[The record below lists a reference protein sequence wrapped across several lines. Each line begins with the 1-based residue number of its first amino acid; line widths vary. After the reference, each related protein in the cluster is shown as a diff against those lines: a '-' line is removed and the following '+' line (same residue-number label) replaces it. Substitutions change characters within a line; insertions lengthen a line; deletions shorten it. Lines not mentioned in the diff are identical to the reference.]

1 MICYERSKKI
11 AIQKGY
17 NTAERIG
24 TWKDYIVYSPVILPI
39 NGIVPPTGLPCF
51 IVEKDNEYSW
61 VSIMGPLSRPRSKI
75 LRVAVSRIILSSE
88 ASKVK
93 LVGNLVA

>member
-1 MICYERSKKI
+1 MNEAKKI

-39 NGIVPPTGLPCF
+39 NGIVPPTG
-51 IVEKDNEYSW
+51 
-61 VSIMGPLSRPRSKI
+61 
-75 LRVAVSRIILSSE
+75 
-88 ASKVK
+88 
-93 LVGNLVA
+93 

>member
-1 MICYERSKKI
+1 MNEAKKI
-11 AIQKGY
+11 AIQKGD

-39 NGIVPPTGLPCF
+39 NGIVPPTGLSCF

-61 VSIMGPLSRPRSKI
+61 VSGQKAFQIMN
-75 LRVAVSRIILSSE
+75 E
-88 ASKVK
+88 
-93 LVGNLVA
+93 LVR

>member
-61 VSIMGPLSRPRSKI
+61 VSGQKAFQIMNEPVR
-75 LRVAVSRIILSSE
+75 
-88 ASKVK
+88 
-93 LVGNLVA
+93 

>member
-1 MICYERSKKI
+1 MLASLLRIILLTATLKILERGLDKGPI
-11 AIQKGY
+11 IQKGY

-61 VSIMGPLSRPRSKI
+61 VSGQKAFQIMN
-75 LRVAVSRIILSSE
+75 E
-88 ASKVK
+88 
-93 LVGNLVA
+93 LVR

>member
-1 MICYERSKKI
+1 MENLSLTCPIYMLAPNEAKKI

-39 NGIVPPTGLPCF
+39 NGIVPPTGLSCF

-61 VSIMGPLSRPRSKI
+61 VSGQKAFQIMN
-75 LRVAVSRIILSSE
+75 E
-88 ASKVK
+88 
-93 LVGNLVA
+93 LVR

>member
-1 MICYERSKKI
+1 MNEAKKI

-39 NGIVPPTGLPCF
+39 NGIVL
-51 IVEKDNEYSW
+51 
-61 VSIMGPLSRPRSKI
+61 
-75 LRVAVSRIILSSE
+75 
-88 ASKVK
+88 
-93 LVGNLVA
+93 